1 MQPLINSLALPT
13 LVITDIDTA
22 SSEGRHPKAKPEK
35 DKGLISGNYT
45 ITDWL
50 IKKNLYDELLTLS
63 EKDKVV
69 EKSSICKYKIRVAYQ
84 TPIIIE
90 LNNNLDKALSRTFED
105 SFIYENLKNIK
116 EIEITD
122 AGTLLTKVHDLLNNQ
137 TTYEELR
144 DLIDKKLDVSRVK
157 AEFALDLIYT
167 MDPNEYNIPTYI
179 KEGLTWLQ
187 NELSLERENGRE

>member
-1 MQPLINSLALPT
+1 M
-13 LVITDIDTA
+13 
-22 SSEGRHPKAKPEK
+22 
-35 DKGLISGNYT
+35 
-45 ITDWL
+45 
-50 IKKNLYDELLTLS
+50 
-63 EKDKVV
+63 
-69 EKSSICKYKIRVAYQ
+69 
-84 TPIIIE
+84 
-90 LNNNLDKALSRTFED
+90 
-105 SFIYENLKNIK
+105 
-116 EIEITD
+116 
-122 AGTLLTKVHDLLNNQ
+122 TKVHDLLNNQ